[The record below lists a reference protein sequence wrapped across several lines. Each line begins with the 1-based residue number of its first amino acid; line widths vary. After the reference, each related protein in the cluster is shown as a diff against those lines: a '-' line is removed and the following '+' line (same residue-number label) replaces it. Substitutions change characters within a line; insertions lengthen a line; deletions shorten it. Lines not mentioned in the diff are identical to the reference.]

1 MPLLQTATATLPV
14 PADVLYAFLA
24 DLSKHRAFLEPGAL
38 DFEGD
43 ADRHSYGLEILGMRM
58 PQEMAVKERVPGQR
72 VVMVPGGR
80 KLFDHE
86 LTFAIAADGAG
97 CTLQLRDQAEIPM
110 MMAMMGAEKLLQA
123 QLDSALARIG
133 ALAAAGAL
141 A

>member
-24 DLSKHRAFLEPGAL
+24 DLSKHRTFLEPGAL

-43 ADRHSYGLEILGMRM
+43 ADRHSYALEIMGMKM
-58 PQEMAVKERVPGQR
+58 PQEMAVKARVPGQR

-80 KLFDHE
+80 KLFEHE
-86 LTFAIAADGAG
+86 LTFEIGADGAG